1 MLGSIAVRSFLR
13 YLYAG
18 HLNDRKTEEM
28 TGICALLSRH
38 HWWLPKS
45 RGLA

>member
-18 HLNDRKTEEM
+18 HLNDRKTEER
-28 TGICALLSRH
+28 TGILCFAFTSSLVVA
-38 HWWLPKS
+38 KI
-45 RGLA
+45 